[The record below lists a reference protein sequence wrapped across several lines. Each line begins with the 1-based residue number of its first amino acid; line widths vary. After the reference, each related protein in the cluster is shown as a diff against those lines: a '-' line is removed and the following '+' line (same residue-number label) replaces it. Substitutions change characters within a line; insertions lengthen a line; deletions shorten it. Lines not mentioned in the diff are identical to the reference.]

1 MRLYDYGPSQNC
13 FKVRLLAA
21 HLGLSLEVGPVS
33 IFQGEGAL
41 PGFLAKNPMGTVPLL
56 ETDAGEYL
64 PESNAILTYLAE
76 GTAYL
81 PKNGMPRAQVMRW
94 LMFEQRYIQTS
105 ISRLRYWTLTG
116 KLDQF
121 AQDVGTARSLGDRA
135 LDIANQ
141 ELGRDSSWRATP
153 TRSLTCLC
161 LPTAMSSLTRALIFR
176 DEGIFR
182 RGLSG
187 SSLSKGLMV
196 QSFRIRATPIRP
208 RNFPLPSDTG
218 SLERMSAM
226 IDAARGMV
234 SEAWALARD
243 GGCERDA
250 CRPPAHARRNE
261 RSTADH
267 NRAW

>member
-21 HLGLSLEVGPVS
+21 HLGLSLEVVPVS

-121 AQDVGTARSLGDRA
+121 AQDVGTARRLGDRA
-135 LDIANQ
+135 LDIVNQ
-141 ELGRDSSWRATP
+141 ELGKRQFMAGDAYTIADMSVFAYSHVAADAGFDLSRRRYLQAWFERVKSQQGFDGAVIPYSSDPYSAQK
-153 TRSLTCLC
+153 
-161 LPTAMSSLTRALIFR
+161 LPFA
-176 DEGIFR
+176 
-182 RGLSG
+182 
-187 SSLSKGLMV
+187 V
-196 QSFRIRATPIRP
+196 
-208 RNFPLPSDTG
+208 
-218 SLERMSAM
+218 
-226 IDAARGMV
+226 
-234 SEAWALARD
+234 
-243 GGCERDA
+243 
-250 CRPPAHARRNE
+250 
-261 RSTADH
+261 
-267 NRAW
+267 

>member
-1 MRLYDYGPSQNC
+1 MDLLSRKAKFDRAQPAGPKALETPMRLYDYGPSQNC

-21 HLGLSLEVGPVS
+21 HLGLSLEVVPVS

-121 AQDVGTARSLGDRA
+121 AQDVGTARRLGDRA
-135 LDIANQ
+135 LDIVNQ
-141 ELGRDSSWRATP
+141 ELGKRQFMA
-153 TRSLTCLC
+153 
-161 LPTAMSSLTRALIFR
+161 
-176 DEGIFR
+176 G
-182 RGLSG
+182 
-187 SSLSKGLMV
+187 
-196 QSFRIRATPIRP
+196 
-208 RNFPLPSDTG
+208 
-218 SLERMSAM
+218 
-226 IDAARGMV
+226 DAYTIA
-234 SEAWALARD
+234 
-243 GGCERDA
+243 
-250 CRPPAHARRNE
+250 
-261 RSTADH
+261 
-267 NRAW
+267 